1 MDTYKKIFF
10 FTRECHYTSREE
22 KKMYWVEIN
31 DKKWAFFYKTGLLR
45 ESFYSE
51 KLNNVEDETHT
62 RQYLQILLRSII
74 MVQDN

>member
-1 MDTYKKIFF
+1 MDTHRKTFF
-10 FTRECHYTSREE
+10 FTRECYYTSREE
-22 KKMYWVEIN
+22 KKFYWVEIN
-31 DKKWAFFYKTGLLR
+31 EKKWANFFKTGLLQ

-51 KLNNVEDETHT
+51 KLNNVEDEAHM